1 MWVAGMCGENNHPKE
16 PPMTSLDLV
25 KPWRLIAAIPVLLYA
40 VLLLLELP
48 QSSSWSLLACGVVL
62 IAFAV
67 AARLE
72 YPLLALW
79 PTFVGLFV
87 LSACMCA
94 LIEDV
99 VDYYYN
105 AKFPN
110 AARRA
115 RIRLRWES
123 AAA

>member
-1 MWVAGMCGENNHPKE
+1 
-16 PPMTSLDLV
+16 MTSLDLV

-48 QSSSWSLLACGVVL
+48 QSPSWSLLVCGVVL

-79 PTFVGLFV
+79 PAFVGLFV

-99 VDYYYN
+99 VDYALVPFTDSDAEIIAVALVGVGFIGWGIQTTRKMLAY
-105 AKFPN
+105 
-110 AARRA
+110 
-115 RIRLRWES
+115 
-123 AAA
+123 